1 MSPLSTPFQG
11 GLRFFHPPLPA
22 ALSASLAG
30 RFPFLEGYGFP
41 VFRAHAR
48 SGGGPSFPPGAS
60 CSRQE
65 IGEFL
70 FRLLSFW
77 FRPLS
82 TFGLFLFPAFSRSS
96 PRLPLPL
103 SASAS
108 PPWCWQKHR
117 LLAIS
122 MPVL

>member
-70 FRLLSFW
+70 FRLLS
-77 FRPLS
+77 L
-82 TFGLFLFPAFSRSS
+82 LVQ
-96 PRLPLPL
+96 
-103 SASAS
+103 AS
-108 PPWCWQKHR
+108 QHQTYGI
-117 LLAIS
+117 LLW
-122 MPVL
+122 LEHDETGR